1 MKPRFETREDFI
13 TAINKEIEKIP
24 SADTIVRD
32 SLYIRKE
39 IIMDRPFITK
49 KRLVIE
55 WEVFNEKESEE
66 EQ

>member
-24 SADTIVRD
+24 SANAIVRD

-39 IIMDRPFITK
+39 IIMDSQFTTR

-55 WEVFNEKESEE
+55 WEVFNEREEKE
-66 EQ
+66 

>member
-13 TAINKEIEKIP
+13 TAINKEIEQIQ
-24 SADTIVRD
+24 SANVILRD

-39 IIMDRPFITK
+39 IIMDRPFTTK

-55 WEVFNEKESEE
+55 WEVINESEE
-66 EQ
+66 GE